1 MENAEKPVSSDP
13 ALRELFLRYQ
23 KDRDQETRNQLVTA
37 HLPLAHMVARR
48 YAGKGVEYEDL
59 VQIGSLALIGAVEK
73 YDPSLETPFPVYA
86 VKTLLGEVK
95 HYFRDKLSS
104 VRISRS
110 HKELAKKIAETR
122 DAMTAEL
129 MRAPY
134 LDELSVR
141 MQLPVED
148 LVEAMEAA
156 NTQYPVS
163 LEQKIGE
170 EDESLSLSEVFGRE
184 EAGYNDV
191 EMREWFSR
199 LMSGLSGQERE
210 VIRQR
215 YELGYSQRQV
225 ASNLKVSQMYVSR
238 LERKILSMLRNNA

>member
-1 MENAEKPVSSDP
+1 MDNVEKPVSSDP
-13 ALRELFLRYQ
+13 ALWELFLRYQ

-73 YDPSLETPFPVYA
+73 YDPSLETSFSVYA

-104 VRISRS
+104 VHISRS
-110 HKELAKKIAETR
+110 QKELAKKIAETR
-122 DAMTAEL
+122 EKMTAEL

-134 LDELSVR
+134 LDELAGR
-141 MQLPVED
+141 MNLPVEV
-148 LVEAMEAA
+148 LLEAMEAA

-170 EDESLSLSEVFGRE
+170 EEENLSLSAVFGVE
-184 EAGYNDV
+184 EPGYEYV

-199 LMSGLSGQERE
+199 LVSDLSAQERE

-225 ASNLKVSQMYVSR
+225 AANLKVSQMYVSR
-238 LERKILSMLRNNA
+238 LERKILSMLRNNT